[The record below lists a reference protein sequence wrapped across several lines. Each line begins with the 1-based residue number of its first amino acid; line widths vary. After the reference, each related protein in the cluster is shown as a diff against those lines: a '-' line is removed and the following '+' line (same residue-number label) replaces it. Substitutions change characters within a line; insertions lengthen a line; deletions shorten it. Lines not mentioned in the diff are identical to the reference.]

1 MLDKISRM
9 NQLLDFYGPLLT
21 EKQQEVLRLHYEL
34 DWSLAEI
41 AEHLNITRQA
51 VHDTSRRAEAALED
65 YEHRLGLVERFIHN
79 QDKMKHVFTLLSH
92 AEDNEAIAQ
101 AVAILRELT

>member
-1 MLDKISRM
+1 MLDKISRI

-41 AEHLNITRQA
+41 AQHMNITRQA
-51 VHDTSRRAEAALED
+51 VHDTGRRAEAALED
-65 YEHRLGLVERFIHN
+65 YERRLSLVERFIHN
-79 QDKMKHVFTLLSH
+79 QDEMKKVFALLNH
-92 AEDNEAIAQ
+92 ADDNKAIAQ
-101 AVAILRELT
+101 AIAILRELT

>member
-1 MLDKISRM
+1 MLDKISRI

-41 AEHLNITRQA
+41 AQHMNITRQA
-51 VHDTSRRAEAALED
+51 VHDTGRRAEAALED
-65 YEHRLGLVERFIHN
+65 YERRLSLVERFIHN
-79 QDKMKHVFTLLSH
+79 QDEMKKVFTLLNH
-92 AEDNEAIAQ
+92 ADDNKAIAQ
-101 AVAILRELT
+101 AIAILRELT

>member
-1 MLDKISRM
+1 MLDKISRI

-41 AEHLNITRQA
+41 AEHMNITRQA
-51 VHDTSRRAEAALED
+51 VHDTGRRAEAALED
-65 YEHRLGLVERFIHN
+65 YECRLGLVERFIHN
-79 QDKMKHVFTLLSH
+79 QDEMKRVFKLLSH

>member
-41 AEHLNITRQA
+41 AEHMNITRQA
-51 VHDTSRRAEAALED
+51 VHDTSKRAENALED
-65 YEHRLGLVERFIHN
+65 YEQRLGLAERFIHN
-79 QDKMKHVFTLLSH
+79 REQMQQVFALLSH
-92 AEDNEAIAQ
+92 TSDNEAIAR

>member
-9 NQLLDFYGPLLT
+9 NELLDFYGPLLT

-41 AEHLNITRQA
+41 AEHMKITRQA
-51 VHDTSRRAEAALED
+51 VHDIDRRAETALED
-65 YEHRLGLVERFIHN
+65 YERRLGLVERFKHN
-79 QDKMKHVFTLLSH
+79 QDEMKRVFTLLGRTD
-92 AEDNEAIAQ
+92 DNKAIAQ
-101 AVAILRELT
+101 AVALLRELT

>member
-9 NQLLDFYGPLLT
+9 NELLDFYGPLLT
-21 EKQQEVLRLHYEL
+21 DKQQEVLRLHYEM

-41 AEHLNITRQA
+41 AEHMGITRQA
-51 VHDTSRRAEAALED
+51 VHDIDKRAEAALED
-65 YEHRLGLVERFIHN
+65 YERRLGLVERFKHN
-79 QDKMKHVFTLLSH
+79 QDEMKRVFALLGH
-92 AEDNEAIAQ
+92 TDDNEAIAQ

>member
-1 MLDKISRM
+1 MLDKISRI

-41 AEHLNITRQA
+41 AEHMNITRQA
-51 VHDTSRRAEAALED
+51 VHDTGRRAEAALQD
-65 YEHRLGLVERFIHN
+65 YEQRLGLVERFLHN
-79 QDKMKHVFTLLSH
+79 QNEMKRVFTLLSH
-92 AEDNEAIAQ
+92 TEVNEAIAQ
-101 AVAILRELT
+101 AVAILRKLT